1 MEDRCTCGAKLAED
15 SRFCHRCGRPL
26 REEPPEVDDDEAIE
40 ELVEEKT
47 VIEPDA
53 PIPMVTLQPLQEI
66 SFRNSQAVRVGIIV
80 ALLIQFGLMVSVPL
94 GMSMLAPV
102 IHLAGGVYAVFLYR
116 RRAGSGLTIVNGARM
131 GWITGVFAFV
141 LITIFFTLS
150 MALIAGS
157 DQFLDAYKE
166 SARSMGLTG
175 ENSDKLG
182 EYLRNPLFLLGA
194 LGFQFLMLTLL
205 CSLGGALGA
214 KLSHREN

>member
-1 MEDRCTCGAKLAED
+1 MA
-15 SRFCHRCGRPL
+15 
-26 REEPPEVDDDEAIE
+26 DDDDV
-40 ELVEEKT
+40 VEE
-47 VIEPDA
+47 VIETVTTADPPA
-53 PIPMVTLQPLQEI
+53 AIPIVTVQPLQDI
-66 SFRNSQAVRVGIIV
+66 NFRNGQAVKVGIIV
-80 ALLIQFGLMVSVPL
+80 ALLIQLVLMVSVPL

-102 IHLAGGVYAVFLYR
+102 IHLAGGAYAVFLYR
-116 RRAGSGLTIVNGARM
+116 RRAGAGLTIVNGARM

-166 SARSMGLTG
+166 SARSMGLSG